1 MSSRSKGWVGT
12 LHAFIAGS
20 ALLAA
25 VDGQAAGFSDTSIS
39 YRYGTQFAEPFNNQ
53 DIIKNIV
60 ALTHAS
66 SYDYGQNFV
75 NVDFLFSNYKDPS
88 TVGGSGAQEA
98 YAVYRNTLDI
108 GKVLGKDLNYSILR
122 GVGATAGFDINTKND
137 VGYAS
142 KKRMLVIGPTFSFDT
157 PGFFNVG
164 ILYLRESNAPVGHP
178 QRYYYKWHP
187 MLTAA
192 WLLPLPILEGR
203 FQFEGFVNYIAAKGK
218 DEFGGATKPE
228 TNFDGQIM
236 FDVSGFAGGRKG
248 LFRVGLEYQFWKNKF
263 GNDHNGPAGSGA
275 YARTPMVRA
284 DYHF

>member
-1 MSSRSKGWVGT
+1 MSVIASKSAFARCLCALT
-12 LHAFIAGS
+12 LFGASLDGHAA
-20 ALLAA
+20 
-25 VDGQAAGFSDTSIS
+25 DFSDTSIS
-39 YRYGTQFAEPFNNQ
+39 YRYGTQFREPYNDQ
-53 DIIKNIV
+53 DIIKNII

-66 SYDYGQNFV
+66 SYAYGQNFV

-98 YAVYRNTLDI
+98 YVVYRNTLDI
-108 GKVLGKDLNYSILR
+108 GKVIGKELNYSILR
-122 GVGATAGFDINTKND
+122 GVGATAGFDVNTKND
-137 VGYAS
+137 YGYAS
-142 KKRMLVIGPTFSFDT
+142 KKRMLVLGPTFSFDT
-157 PGFFNVG
+157 PGFLNVG

-178 QRYYYKWHP
+178 ERYYYKWHP
-187 MLTAA
+187 MLTSS
-192 WLLPLPILEGR
+192 WLIPLPDPR

-218 DEFGGATKPE
+218 DEFGGNTKPE
-228 TNFDGQIM
+228 TDFDGQIM

-248 LFRVGLEYQFWKNKF
+248 LFRVGVEYQFWKNKF